1 MGSYNALS
9 VLSTFRRGNAA
20 TRCCRQPSDLA
31 RLVYQTLF
39 AKLPFMPE
47 TQAATASA
55 QGIRWYL
62 GDLFLSHNDPQ
73 ITSCLDHCRKRA
85 EGFARFR
92 NTLAVPGGPSPKTLA
107 EALQELEQIEEALSR
122 VASYSSLLY
131 AADSLKA
138 EHQDLEQKIEQRVT
152 DIRNL
157 LLFFELEWLELD
169 ESTAVNLVQHPVLKP
184 YRHYLTSL
192 RRFRPHRLSEAEE
205 KIVNEKDNTGRSAFG
220 RLFSEISSALTFAL
234 ERDGRQEELN
244 LSQILSLLHEP
255 ERELRRRAMDT
266 LYQELSRHGQVMA
279 FIYDNLIQ
287 DHLTMDRLR
296 HYPSPMTQRHLSNE
310 IDPIAVNTMM
320 EVTETNYRIA
330 QEYFEVKAR
339 LLGLPRLALFDQYA
353 PVANESGTF
362 SYDCA
367 RQTIL
372 EAFAAFTP
380 VFSDLAAEFFTRK
393 WIDAEIRKGKNGGA
407 FCASPSP
414 QLHPYILCN
423 YTDNLRDV
431 MTVAHELGHGV
442 HGCLSRKQ
450 SFLNYDTPLTI
461 AETASVFGEMLVFD
475 YLAERQ
481 TDAQIQIALLAG
493 KIEDIFATVFRQNV
507 LTRFEQSAFS
517 ARKDT
522 RLTPDHLG
530 SLWLEANAKLY
541 CDAVEIPDNYRWGW
555 SYIPHFIHTRFY
567 CYSYVFGQLL
577 VLSLYRMYREAGK
590 SFVPTYLALLEA
602 GGSDSPEALLKPL
615 DVDIHD
621 AQFWQKGFEEID
633 GLVKRFNDL
642 ANKGLTTGGRSGHA

>member
-1 MGSYNALS
+1 MS
-9 VLSTFRRGNAA
+9 
-20 TRCCRQPSDLA
+20 
-31 RLVYQTLF
+31 
-39 AKLPFMPE
+39 E
-47 TQAATASA
+47 TQALTGSA
-55 QGIRWYL
+55 HGIRWDL
-62 GDLFLSHNDPQ
+62 SDLFLSHSDPQ
-73 ITSCLDHCRKRA
+73 IAACLNEYRKRA
-85 EGFARFR
+85 QSFARFR
-92 NTLAVPGGPSPKTLA
+92 NTIAVPGGPSPKELV
-107 EALQELEQIEEALSR
+107 EALKELEQIEEALSR

-131 AADSLKA
+131 AADSLKP
-138 EHQDLEQKIEQRVT
+138 EYQDLEQKVEQRIT

-169 ESTAVNLVQHPVLKP
+169 EGAAEQLVEHPILKT
-184 YRHYLTSL
+184 YRHYLKSL

-220 RLFSEISSALTFAL
+220 RLFSEITSSLTFAL
-234 ERDGRQEELN
+234 ERGGNNEELN

-255 ERELRRRAMDT
+255 DRELRRRAMET
-266 LYQELSRHGQVMA
+266 LYQELSRHGQVLA
-279 FIYDNLIQ
+279 FVYDNLIQ

-296 HYPSPMTQRHLSNE
+296 HYPNPMIQRHLFNE
-310 IDPIAVNTMM
+310 IDVAAVNAMM
-320 EVTETNYRIA
+320 EVTEVNYGLA
-330 QEYFEVKAR
+330 QGYFKLKAR
-339 LLGLPRLALFDQYA
+339 LLGLPRLALYDQYA
-353 PVANESGTF
+353 PVAKAAGPFPYEH
-362 SYDCA
+362 A
-367 RQTIL
+367 RQVIL

-380 VFSDLAAEFFTRK
+380 AFRELASEFFTK
-393 WIDAEIRKGKNGGA
+393 NWIDAEIRKGKHGGA

-431 MTVAHELGHGV
+431 MTVAHEVGHGL

-450 SFLNYDTPLTI
+450 TFLNYDTPLTI

-475 YLAERQ
+475 YLLERQ
-481 TDAQIQIALLAG
+481 TDSQVQIALLAG

-507 LTRFEQSAFS
+507 LTRFEESAFS

-530 SLWLEANAKLY
+530 SLWIEANGKY
-541 CDAVEIPDNYRWGW
+541 YIDTVEIPDNYRWGW
-555 SYIPHFIHTRFY
+555 SYIPHFIHSRFY

-577 VLSLYRMYREAGK
+577 VLSLYRMYRETGR
-590 SFVPTYLALLEA
+590 SFLPKYIALLEA

-621 AQFWQKGFEEID
+621 PKFWQKGFDEISGLLRKFEE
-633 GLVKRFNDL
+633 LVNKR
-642 ANKGLTTGGRSGHA
+642 